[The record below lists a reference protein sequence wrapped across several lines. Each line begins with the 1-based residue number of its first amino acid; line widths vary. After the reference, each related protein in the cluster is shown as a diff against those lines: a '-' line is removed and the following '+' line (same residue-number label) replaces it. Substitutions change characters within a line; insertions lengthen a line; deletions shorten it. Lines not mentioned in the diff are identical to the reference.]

1 VSVVLDRARIE
12 IGESLPQIIGALL
25 LLVVGLVA
33 ARVIGIIVGRML
45 RAAGTDELAER
56 LGVHRTLNRV
66 GIDRP
71 LSRLLRSITALLIG
85 FVVLV
90 ASLSLLGL
98 SAVDLALNEAILF
111 LPRLLLALALVVAG
125 IIVGELAGRS
135 ATRLAGQLAL
145 ELPIGRTVEAIVIAF
160 AVLTALAQIGV
171 PTESSRRCWQS
182 RSSPSRSSAHSH
194 SDSVAETSQPNSA
207 PAAMSTPA
215 YRIGQK
221 ISIDDLTAT
230 IVALESA
237 ATVVQ
242 LTDGRTARVPNEKL
256 LSSIVIVEP
265 QPACADSVP

>member
-1 VSVVLDRARIE
+1 
-12 IGESLPQIIGALL
+12 
-25 LLVVGLVA
+25 
-33 ARVIGIIVGRML
+33 ML

-98 SAVDLALNEAILF
+98 SAVDFALNEAILF

-145 ELPIGRTVEAIVIAF
+145 ELPIGKTVEAIVIAF

-171 PTESSRRCWQS
+171 PTEIVTTLLAVAILAVALIGTLAFGLGGRNLAAQV
-182 RSSPSRSSAHSH
+182 SAGRHVH
-194 SDSVAETSQPNSA
+194 T
-207 PAAMSTPA
+207 A

-230 IVALESA
+230 IVAFESA

-242 LTDGRTARVPNEKL
+242 LTDGRTARLPNEKL

-265 QPACADSVP
+265 QPAGAESVP